1 MTHTDES
8 DNTVALHMSWD
19 LKALGG
25 LWDQLD
31 ALSESR
37 AWSPALKNKTMLVL
51 EELLVNAITYGG
63 QRPETGFLEV
73 VLREQPAYLLMDI
86 RDNGEAF
93 DPFSLPVPDIEAD
106 LDSRPIGGLGVF
118 LTKALSSSFY
128 YERKEGLNH
137 VHLCIQTQD

>member
-8 DNTVALHMSWD
+8 DNTVALYMSWD
-19 LKALGG
+19 LNALGG

-37 AWSPALKNKTMLVL
+37 AWSPALKNKVMLVL

-73 VLREQPAYLLMDI
+73 VLREQPACLLVDI

-93 DPFSLPVPDIEAD
+93 DPFSLPAPDIEAD

-118 LTKALSSSFY
+118 LTNALSSSFSY
-128 YERKEGLNH
+128 QREEGLNH
-137 VHLCIQTQD
+137 VHLCIQAKD

>member
-1 MTHTDES
+1 MTPTNES
-8 DNTVALHMSWD
+8 GNTVALHISWD
-19 LKALGG
+19 LNALGV

-31 ALSESR
+31 ALSETR
-37 AWSPALKNKTMLVL
+37 AWSPALKNKAMLVL

-73 VLREQPAYLLMDI
+73 VLHEQPACLLMDI

-93 DPFSLPVPDIEAD
+93 DPFSLPAPDIEAD

-118 LTKALSSSFY
+118 LTKALSSSFSY
-128 YERKEGLNH
+128 VRKEGFNH
-137 VHLCIQTQD
+137 VHLCIQAQD